1 MFEVLIPG
9 ILLTNFSMGAQKKEY
24 DCNVGQIPLTCP
36 PGIHSSKKGK
46 AALRR
51 PQGKGFGW
59 QKRKA
64 LEKSNK
70 FKKWK
75 TVSKDKRQ
83 FSR

>member
-1 MFEVLIPG
+1 MSEVLIPG
-9 ILLTNFSMGAQKKEY
+9 ILLINFSMGAQKI
-24 DCNVGQIPLTCP
+24 DVGQIPLTCP